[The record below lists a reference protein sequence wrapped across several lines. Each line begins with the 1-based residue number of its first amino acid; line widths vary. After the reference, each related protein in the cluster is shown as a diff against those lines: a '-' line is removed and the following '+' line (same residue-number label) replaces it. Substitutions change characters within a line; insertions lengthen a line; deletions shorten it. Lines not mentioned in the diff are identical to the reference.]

1 MKTFVIKTLEILAS
15 IAFFAVI
22 LVFAGG
28 AYQYGRLR
36 EVGDSLGSIIVTVA
50 LGAVAGFVVA
60 TVVFGILFLML
71 EIAENTR
78 RTRELLEAQVQGRP

>member
-1 MKTFVIKTLEILAS
+1 MKTFVIKTLEVLAS

-22 LVFAGG
+22 LVFAVG
-28 AYQYGRLR
+28 AYQVMRFR
-36 EVGDSLGSIIVTVA
+36 EVGDSLGSTIVVMII
-50 LGAVAGFVVA
+50 GAVAGFVVA

-78 RTRELLEAQVQGRP
+78 RTRELLEAQMQRRP